1 MRFRSAAAWGWKWE
15 AVSNWK
21 LLTSSTSRS
30 AASCPARRE
39 TTGVPI
45 LPPTRVF
52 RPEAVSSSPSRVVVV
67 VLPLVPL
74 TARSGRRMKGAATSS
89 SPTTGRPAARAAMS
103 QGSSGGTPGD
113 RTMASKPCQRGW
125 ATPRSSTTPRPW
137 MSRRGS
143 ARSSGGAWSV
153 TVTRAPCPARKRH
166 RATPVRA
173 RPTTK
178 MFFPEKSIGFK
189 SNIASSL

>member
-1 MRFRSAAAWGWKWE
+1 M
-15 AVSNWK
+15 
-21 LLTSSTSRS
+21 
-30 AASCPARRE
+30 
-39 TTGVPI
+39 PI

-137 MSRRGS
+137 MSRRES

-153 TVTRAPCPARKRH
+153 TVTRAPCSTRKRH

-178 MFFPEKSIGFK
+178 IFWFLKSITFPTQQQLRYACSEGRKGDKGARHHPDPWSIFSRLDGFP
-189 SNIASSL
+189 AGTRPCPREG